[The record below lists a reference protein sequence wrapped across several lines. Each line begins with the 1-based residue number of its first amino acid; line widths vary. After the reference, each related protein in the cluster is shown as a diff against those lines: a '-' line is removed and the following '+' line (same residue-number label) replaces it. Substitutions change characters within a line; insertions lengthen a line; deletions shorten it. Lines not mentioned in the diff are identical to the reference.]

1 MKTTKKLLALF
12 LSVMLVMSCGTV
24 AIAANTAN
32 VNEMSESGKG
42 SSFGGSLNGFFE
54 LMIESIKEFFNRIA
68 ALFIG
73 NKFTGGDY
81 TIPEIDLSVLP
92 EKLEGTEYE
101 YLYELSTVDNSADYM
116 AHPDSVLLNDGNI
129 LTVYPAGHGKGAVL
143 NKISTNGGISWD
155 SRVENTPASW
165 VNSQE
170 TPTVYRLQFTDGT
183 PDKLILISANPKWPN
198 SKTTG
203 GFECSISLDEGK
215 TWSEFKRFYSL
226 DDENSVVPIVAMA
239 SLTRL
244 KENGEFVDKWM
255 GFFHD
260 ADFYNYK
267 TILTFDDEGN
277 MQWSVPEKYFTQ
289 HRDIEKS
296 SNMCEVEVIRSDMGM
311 GDELCLITRSQSKK
325 INSLVSFS
333 TDEGKTWSEPREL
346 PAALNGER
354 HKAEYTPDG
363 RLFITFRSIERGDK
377 ARANAKNTTDR
388 TRGWISEGLVAWVGT
403 YEDLKQ
409 GNEGQYR
416 IKLAHIYDDSQT
428 KPEYYAN
435 ADTGYC
441 GNVVLSD
448 GTIVTCSY
456 GKYSSSEKTAN
467 GKEYK
472 TYIASKRINLKDT
485 DKLLEIIR

>member
-1 MKTTKKLLALF
+1 MKNAKKLIALI
-12 LSVMLVMSCGTV
+12 LSVVLFMSCGTV
-24 AIAANTAN
+24 AFAAGKVAD
-32 VNEMSESGKG
+32 ESGEKG
-42 SSFGGSLNGFFE
+42 SSFGAPAGFFE
-54 LMIESIKEFFNRIA
+54 MIIQAIKDFFNKIA
-68 ALFIG
+68 SWFIP
-73 NKFTGGDY
+73 NNFTGGDY
-81 TIPEIDLSVLP
+81 TIPELDLSVMPDEL
-92 EKLEGTEYE
+92 KGTKYE
-101 YLYELSTVDNSADYM
+101 YLYELTTVDNSTDYM
-116 AHPDSVLLNDGNI
+116 AHPDSVLLKNGNI

-143 NKISTNGGISWD
+143 NKVSTNGGVSWD
-155 SRVENTPASW
+155 SKVENTPSSW

-170 TPTVYRLQFTDGT
+170 TPTVYRLEFSDGT

-203 GFECSISLDEGK
+203 GFECSISFDEGQ
-215 TWSEFKRFYSL
+215 TWSEFRRFYSL
-226 DDENSVVPIVAMA
+226 EDENSVVPIVAMA

-267 TILTFDDEGN
+267 TILTFDEDGN
-277 MQWSVPEKYFTQ
+277 MHWSVPEKYFAQ
-289 HRDIEKS
+289 HREIEKS
-296 SNMCEVEVIRSDMGM
+296 SNMCEVEVIRSDMGK

-333 TDEGKTWSEPREL
+333 TDEGKTWSEPKEL

-363 RLFITFRSIERGDK
+363 RLFITFRSIERGEK
-377 ARANAKNTTDR
+377 ARENAKTATDR

-403 YEDLKQ
+403 YEDLKN
-409 GNEGQYR
+409 GTEGQYR
-416 IKLAHIYDDSQT
+416 IKLAHIYDNSQT

-441 GNVVLSD
+441 GNVVLED

-456 GKYSSSEKTAN
+456 GKYKADEKTAN
-467 GKEYK
+467 GKEYR
-472 TYIASKRINLKDT
+472 TSIHSKRVNLIDT
-485 DKLLEIIR
+485 DELVERS